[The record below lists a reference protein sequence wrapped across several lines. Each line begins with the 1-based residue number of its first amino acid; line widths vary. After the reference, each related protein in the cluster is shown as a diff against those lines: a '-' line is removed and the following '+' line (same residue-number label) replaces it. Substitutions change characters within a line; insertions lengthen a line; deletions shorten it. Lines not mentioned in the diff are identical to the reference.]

1 MDNYED
7 KIDNLN
13 GRISKISNQISELQ
27 QTQIN
32 LMVLKQKIQWDN
44 NKDMLEETIQKIAK
58 VKELLPIAER
68 LEISLTQLALGYC
81 LKNPNVS
88 TIILGASKKEQLKEN
103 LGTLSIMD
111 KITDSTIKDINKV
124 LDK

>member
-1 MDNYED
+1 MDNNED

-44 NKDMLEETIQKIAK
+44 NKDMLEETIQKM
-58 VKELLPIAER
+58 
-68 LEISLTQLALGYC
+68 
-81 LKNPNVS
+81 
-88 TIILGASKKEQLKEN
+88 LKE
-103 LGTLSIMD
+103 D
-111 KITDSTIKDINKV
+111 PDI
-124 LDK
+124 LDDYEG

>member
-1 MDNYED
+1 MDNYEG

-44 NKDMLEETIQKIAK
+44 NKDMLEETIQ
-58 VKELLPIAER
+58 EM
-68 LEISLTQLALGYC
+68 LTE
-81 LKNPNVS
+81 NPD
-88 TIILGASKKEQLKEN
+88 ILDDYDG
-103 LGTLSIMD
+103 
-111 KITDSTIKDINKV
+111 
-124 LDK
+124 

>member
-44 NKDMLEETIQKIAK
+44 NKDMLEETIQ
-58 VKELLPIAER
+58 
-68 LEISLTQLALGYC
+68 
-81 LKNPNVS
+81 NM
-88 TIILGASKKEQLKEN
+88 LKEN
-103 LGTLSIMD
+103 P
-111 KITDSTIKDINKV
+111 DI
-124 LDK
+124 LDDNDG

>member
-44 NKDMLEETIQKIAK
+44 NKDMLEETIQ
-58 VKELLPIAER
+58 EM
-68 LEISLTQLALGYC
+68 
-81 LKNPNVS
+81 
-88 TIILGASKKEQLKEN
+88 LKEN
-103 LGTLSIMD
+103 P
-111 KITDSTIKDINKV
+111 DI
-124 LDK
+124 LDDYDE

>member
-1 MDNYED
+1 MDNYEV

-44 NKDMLEETIQKIAK
+44 NKDMLEETIQ
-58 VKELLPIAER
+58 
-68 LEISLTQLALGYC
+68 
-81 LKNPNVS
+81 NM
-88 TIILGASKKEQLKEN
+88 LKEN
-103 LGTLSIMD
+103 P
-111 KITDSTIKDINKV
+111 DI
-124 LDK
+124 LDDYDG

>member
-32 LMVLKQKIQWDN
+32 LMILKQKIQWDN
-44 NKDMLEETIQKIAK
+44 NKDMLEKTIQ
-58 VKELLPIAER
+58 
-68 LEISLTQLALGYC
+68 
-81 LKNPNVS
+81 NM
-88 TIILGASKKEQLKEN
+88 LKE
-103 LGTLSIMD
+103 
-111 KITDSTIKDINKV
+111 DSDI
-124 LDK
+124 LDDNDG

>member
-44 NKDMLEETIQKIAK
+44 NKDMLEETIQKM
-58 VKELLPIAER
+58 
-68 LEISLTQLALGYC
+68 LTE
-81 LKNPNVS
+81 NPD
-88 TIILGASKKEQLKEN
+88 ILDDYDG
-103 LGTLSIMD
+103 
-111 KITDSTIKDINKV
+111 
-124 LDK
+124 

>member
-32 LMVLKQKIQWDN
+32 LMVLKQTIQWDN
-44 NKDMLEETIQKIAK
+44 NKDMLEETIQ
-58 VKELLPIAER
+58 
-68 LEISLTQLALGYC
+68 
-81 LKNPNVS
+81 NM
-88 TIILGASKKEQLKEN
+88 LKEN
-103 LGTLSIMD
+103 P
-111 KITDSTIKDINKV
+111 DI
-124 LDK
+124 LDDYDE

>member
-1 MDNYED
+1 MDNNED

-44 NKDMLEETIQKIAK
+44 NKDMLEETIQKM
-58 VKELLPIAER
+58 
-68 LEISLTQLALGYC
+68 
-81 LKNPNVS
+81 
-88 TIILGASKKEQLKEN
+88 LKEN
-103 LGTLSIMD
+103 P
-111 KITDSTIKDINKV
+111 DI
-124 LDK
+124 LDDYEG

>member
-1 MDNYED
+1 MDNYEV

-44 NKDMLEETIQKIAK
+44 NKDMLEETIQKM
-58 VKELLPIAER
+58 
-68 LEISLTQLALGYC
+68 
-81 LKNPNVS
+81 
-88 TIILGASKKEQLKEN
+88 LKE
-103 LGTLSIMD
+103 D
-111 KITDSTIKDINKV
+111 PDI
-124 LDK
+124 LDDYDG

>member
-44 NKDMLEETIQKIAK
+44 NKDMLEGTIQKM
-58 VKELLPIAER
+58 
-68 LEISLTQLALGYC
+68 
-81 LKNPNVS
+81 
-88 TIILGASKKEQLKEN
+88 LKEN
-103 LGTLSIMD
+103 L
-111 KITDSTIKDINKV
+111 DI
-124 LDK
+124 LDDYDG

>member
-44 NKDMLEETIQKIAK
+44 NKDMLEETIQKI
-58 VKELLPIAER
+58 
-68 LEISLTQLALGYC
+68 
-81 LKNPNVS
+81 
-88 TIILGASKKEQLKEN
+88 LKEN
-103 LGTLSIMD
+103 P
-111 KITDSTIKDINKV
+111 DI
-124 LDK
+124 LDDYDE

>member
-44 NKDMLEETIQKIAK
+44 NKDMLEETIQKM
-58 VKELLPIAER
+58 
-68 LEISLTQLALGYC
+68 
-81 LKNPNVS
+81 
-88 TIILGASKKEQLKEN
+88 LKE
-103 LGTLSIMD
+103 D
-111 KITDSTIKDINKV
+111 PDI
-124 LDK
+124 LDNYEG

>member
-1 MDNYED
+1 MDNYEV

-44 NKDMLEETIQKIAK
+44 NKDMLEETIQKM
-58 VKELLPIAER
+58 
-68 LEISLTQLALGYC
+68 
-81 LKNPNVS
+81 
-88 TIILGASKKEQLKEN
+88 LKEN
-103 LGTLSIMD
+103 P
-111 KITDSTIKDINKV
+111 DI
-124 LDK
+124 LDDYDE

>member
-13 GRISKISNQISELQ
+13 GRISQISNQISELQ

-44 NKDMLEETIQKIAK
+44 NKDMLEETIQKM
-58 VKELLPIAER
+58 
-68 LEISLTQLALGYC
+68 
-81 LKNPNVS
+81 
-88 TIILGASKKEQLKEN
+88 LKEN
-103 LGTLSIMD
+103 P
-111 KITDSTIKDINKV
+111 DI
-124 LDK
+124 LDDYDG

>member
-44 NKDMLEETIQKIAK
+44 NKDMLEETIQKM
-58 VKELLPIAER
+58 
-68 LEISLTQLALGYC
+68 
-81 LKNPNVS
+81 
-88 TIILGASKKEQLKEN
+88 LKEN
-103 LGTLSIMD
+103 PAIMD
-111 KITDSTIKDINKV
+111 DYEG
-124 LDK
+124 

>member
-1 MDNYED
+1 MDNNED

-44 NKDMLEETIQKIAK
+44 NKDMLEETIQ
-58 VKELLPIAER
+58 
-68 LEISLTQLALGYC
+68 
-81 LKNPNVS
+81 NM
-88 TIILGASKKEQLKEN
+88 LKEN
-103 LGTLSIMD
+103 P
-111 KITDSTIKDINKV
+111 DI
-124 LDK
+124 LDDCE

>member
-1 MDNYED
+1 MDNYKD

-44 NKDMLEETIQKIAK
+44 NKDMLEETIQ
-58 VKELLPIAER
+58 
-68 LEISLTQLALGYC
+68 
-81 LKNPNVS
+81 NM
-88 TIILGASKKEQLKEN
+88 LKEN
-103 LGTLSIMD
+103 P
-111 KITDSTIKDINKV
+111 DI
-124 LDK
+124 LDDYDE

>member
-1 MDNYED
+1 MENYED

-44 NKDMLEETIQKIAK
+44 NKDMLEETIQ
-58 VKELLPIAER
+58 
-68 LEISLTQLALGYC
+68 
-81 LKNPNVS
+81 NM
-88 TIILGASKKEQLKEN
+88 LKE
-103 LGTLSIMD
+103 D
-111 KITDSTIKDINKV
+111 PDI
-124 LDK
+124 LDDYDG

>member
-1 MDNYED
+1 MDNNED

-44 NKDMLEETIQKIAK
+44 NKDMLEETIQ
-58 VKELLPIAER
+58 EM
-68 LEISLTQLALGYC
+68 LTE
-81 LKNPNVS
+81 NPD
-88 TIILGASKKEQLKEN
+88 ILDDYDG
-103 LGTLSIMD
+103 
-111 KITDSTIKDINKV
+111 
-124 LDK
+124 

>member
-44 NKDMLEETIQKIAK
+44 NKGMLEETIQ
-58 VKELLPIAER
+58 
-68 LEISLTQLALGYC
+68 
-81 LKNPNVS
+81 NM
-88 TIILGASKKEQLKEN
+88 LKEN
-103 LGTLSIMD
+103 P
-111 KITDSTIKDINKV
+111 DI
-124 LDK
+124 LDDYEG

>member
-44 NKDMLEETIQKIAK
+44 NKDMLEETIQK
-58 VKELLPIAER
+58 L
-68 LEISLTQLALGYC
+68 
-81 LKNPNVS
+81 
-88 TIILGASKKEQLKEN
+88 LKEN
-103 LGTLSIMD
+103 P
-111 KITDSTIKDINKV
+111 DI
-124 LDK
+124 LDDYEG

>member
-13 GRISKISNQISELQ
+13 GRISKITNQISELQ

-44 NKDMLEETIQKIAK
+44 NKDMLEETIQKM
-58 VKELLPIAER
+58 
-68 LEISLTQLALGYC
+68 
-81 LKNPNVS
+81 
-88 TIILGASKKEQLKEN
+88 LKE
-103 LGTLSIMD
+103 D
-111 KITDSTIKDINKV
+111 PDI
-124 LDK
+124 LDDYEG

>member
-44 NKDMLEETIQKIAK
+44 NKDMLEETIQ
-58 VKELLPIAER
+58 
-68 LEISLTQLALGYC
+68 
-81 LKNPNVS
+81 NM
-88 TIILGASKKEQLKEN
+88 LKEN
-103 LGTLSIMD
+103 P
-111 KITDSTIKDINKV
+111 DI
-124 LDK
+124 LDDNEG

>member
-44 NKDMLEETIQKIAK
+44 NKDMLEETIQ
-58 VKELLPIAER
+58 
-68 LEISLTQLALGYC
+68 
-81 LKNPNVS
+81 NM
-88 TIILGASKKEQLKEN
+88 LKE
-103 LGTLSIMD
+103 D
-111 KITDSTIKDINKV
+111 PDI
-124 LDK
+124 LDDYEG

>member
-44 NKDMLEETIQKIAK
+44 NKDMLEETIQKM
-58 VKELLPIAER
+58 
-68 LEISLTQLALGYC
+68 
-81 LKNPNVS
+81 
-88 TIILGASKKEQLKEN
+88 LKEN
-103 LGTLSIMD
+103 P
-111 KITDSTIKDINKV
+111 DI
-124 LDK
+124 LDDYDE

>member
-32 LMVLKQKIQWDN
+32 LMVLKQKIQWDT
-44 NKDMLEETIQKIAK
+44 NKNMLEETIQKM
-58 VKELLPIAER
+58 
-68 LEISLTQLALGYC
+68 
-81 LKNPNVS
+81 
-88 TIILGASKKEQLKEN
+88 LKEN
-103 LGTLSIMD
+103 P
-111 KITDSTIKDINKV
+111 DI
-124 LDK
+124 LDDYDG

>member
-44 NKDMLEETIQKIAK
+44 NKDMLEETIQ
-58 VKELLPIAER
+58 
-68 LEISLTQLALGYC
+68 
-81 LKNPNVS
+81 NM
-88 TIILGASKKEQLKEN
+88 LKEN
-103 LGTLSIMD
+103 P
-111 KITDSTIKDINKV
+111 DI
-124 LDK
+124 LDDYEG

>member
-7 KIDNLN
+7 KIDNPN

-44 NKDMLEETIQKIAK
+44 NKDMLEETIQ
-58 VKELLPIAER
+58 
-68 LEISLTQLALGYC
+68 
-81 LKNPNVS
+81 NM
-88 TIILGASKKEQLKEN
+88 LKEN
-103 LGTLSIMD
+103 P
-111 KITDSTIKDINKV
+111 DI
-124 LDK
+124 LDDYDG

>member
-44 NKDMLEETIQKIAK
+44 NKDMLEETIQ
-58 VKELLPIAER
+58 EM
-68 LEISLTQLALGYC
+68 LTE
-81 LKNPNVS
+81 NPD
-88 TIILGASKKEQLKEN
+88 ILDDYDE
-103 LGTLSIMD
+103 
-111 KITDSTIKDINKV
+111 
-124 LDK
+124 

>member
-44 NKDMLEETIQKIAK
+44 NKNMLEETIQ
-58 VKELLPIAER
+58 
-68 LEISLTQLALGYC
+68 
-81 LKNPNVS
+81 NM
-88 TIILGASKKEQLKEN
+88 LKE
-103 LGTLSIMD
+103 D
-111 KITDSTIKDINKV
+111 PDI
-124 LDK
+124 LDDYEG

>member
-44 NKDMLEETIQKIAK
+44 NKDMLEETIQKMLQ
-58 VKELLPIAER
+58 EDPD
-68 LEISLTQLALGYC
+68 
-81 LKNPNVS
+81 
-88 TIILGASKKEQLKEN
+88 ILDDCE
-103 LGTLSIMD
+103 
-111 KITDSTIKDINKV
+111 
-124 LDK
+124 

>member
-32 LMVLKQKIQWDN
+32 LMVLKQKIQWDT
-44 NKDMLEETIQKIAK
+44 NKNMLEETIQ
-58 VKELLPIAER
+58 
-68 LEISLTQLALGYC
+68 
-81 LKNPNVS
+81 NM
-88 TIILGASKKEQLKEN
+88 LKE
-103 LGTLSIMD
+103 D
-111 KITDSTIKDINKV
+111 PDI
-124 LDK
+124 LDDYDR

>member
-32 LMVLKQKIQWDN
+32 LMVLKQKIQWDT
-44 NKDMLEETIQKIAK
+44 NKNMLEETIQ
-58 VKELLPIAER
+58 
-68 LEISLTQLALGYC
+68 
-81 LKNPNVS
+81 NM
-88 TIILGASKKEQLKEN
+88 LKEN
-103 LGTLSIMD
+103 P
-111 KITDSTIKDINKV
+111 DI
-124 LDK
+124 LDDYDG

>member
-1 MDNYED
+1 MDYYED

-44 NKDMLEETIQKIAK
+44 NKDMLEETIQKM
-58 VKELLPIAER
+58 
-68 LEISLTQLALGYC
+68 
-81 LKNPNVS
+81 
-88 TIILGASKKEQLKEN
+88 LKEN
-103 LGTLSIMD
+103 P
-111 KITDSTIKDINKV
+111 DI
-124 LDK
+124 LDDYDG

>member
-44 NKDMLEETIQKIAK
+44 NKDMLEETIQKM
-58 VKELLPIAER
+58 
-68 LEISLTQLALGYC
+68 
-81 LKNPNVS
+81 
-88 TIILGASKKEQLKEN
+88 LKEN
-103 LGTLSIMD
+103 P
-111 KITDSTIKDINKV
+111 DI
-124 LDK
+124 LDDCE

>member
-44 NKDMLEETIQKIAK
+44 NKDMLEETIQKM
-58 VKELLPIAER
+58 
-68 LEISLTQLALGYC
+68 
-81 LKNPNVS
+81 
-88 TIILGASKKEQLKEN
+88 LKEDPDI
-103 LGTLSIMD
+103 LDDYDEFLRFSPEKQILSFEFI
-111 KITDSTIKDINKV
+111 V
-124 LDK
+124 